1 MTHGHHG
8 NITSLCYSTSKD
20 HIASCDDNG
29 YVIVW
34 NTQTWNQD
42 IIYKT
47 KAVRL
52 QYIVYDKHINICVQE
67 CTCVVFTS
75 VQEQLCVCG
84 YSDGVVRV
92 YSVKEGKVKLKLHPH
107 HVPITAIQILSQL
120 IITSRDYSYQL
131 FH

>member
-1 MTHGHHG
+1 MGTNRNDIWHIDWNKQCHLNMTHGHHG

-52 QYIVYDKHINICVQE
+52 QYIVYDKHINICV
-67 CTCVVFTS
+67 
-75 VQEQLCVCG
+75 
-84 YSDGVVRV
+84 
-92 YSVKEGKVKLKLHPH
+92 
-107 HVPITAIQILSQL
+107 
-120 IITSRDYSYQL
+120 
-131 FH
+131 

>member
-1 MTHGHHG
+1 MGTNRNDIWHIDWNKQCHLNMTHGHHG

-20 HIASCDDNG
+20 YIASCDDNG

-52 QYIVYDKHINICVQE
+52 QYIVYDKHINICVYMYRNVLVLSLHLYKNNYV
-67 CTCVVFTS
+67 CVDIVM
-75 VQEQLCVCG
+75 VL
-84 YSDGVVRV
+84 
-92 YSVKEGKVKLKLHPH
+92 
-107 HVPITAIQILSQL
+107 
-120 IITSRDYSYQL
+120 
-131 FH
+131 